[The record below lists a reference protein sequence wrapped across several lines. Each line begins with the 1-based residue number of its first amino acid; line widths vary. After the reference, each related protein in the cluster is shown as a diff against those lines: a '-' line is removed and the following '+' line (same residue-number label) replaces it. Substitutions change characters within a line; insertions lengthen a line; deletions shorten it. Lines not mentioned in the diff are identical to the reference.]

1 MDQTPPRLSGRKF
14 LREYLR
20 AAVSSRDDAEM
31 RPGHRKPRK
40 FRRTGQH
47 AARSVGAVVAR
58 KAVWTA
64 PAILAIGAVVAS
76 WQWTG
81 TAVPPPGAAAQMTV
95 AGPHTHHQAA
105 TLYMVRAGDSLSA
118 IAQHVYGSA
127 RYWPGLYDINRTII
141 GADPEALDA
150 GIVLRIPSRPDA
162 RAKTP
167 LLGHSHAVYRPQ
179 HAALSAAI
187 PAAPAIPEA
196 PAAPAAP
203 IVPAAPVKA
212 AAPAVPAVPA
222 YPAPHGGGTYSYSG
236 LKRMWTA
243 AGGSPA
249 AADRAACIAEH
260 ESSGRPGAISP
271 SNCYGLWQEMGRRDA
286 LDPATSAR
294 IAVSMS
300 HGGTNWGAWST
311 SGMC

>member
-1 MDQTPPRLSGRKF
+1 M
-14 LREYLR
+14 REYLR
-20 AAVSSRDDAEM
+20 AAASSCDDAEM

-47 AARSVGAVVAR
+47 AARSAGAVVAR
-58 KAVWTA
+58 KAIWTA
-64 PAILAIGAVVAS
+64 PAVLAIGAVVAS

-81 TAVPPPGAAAQMTV
+81 TAVPPPGTAAQMTV
-95 AGPHTHHQAA
+95 AGPHTHHQA
-105 TLYMVRAGDSLSA
+105 TLYMVRAGDSLST
-118 IAQHVYGSA
+118 IAQHVYGNA
-127 RYWPGLYDINRTII
+127 RYWPGLYDVNRLVI

-196 PAAPAAP
+196 PAAPVAP
-203 IVPAAPVKA
+203 VVPAAPV
-212 AAPAVPAVPA
+212 APAVPVRAAVPA
-222 YPAPHGGGTYSYSG
+222 AAAEPAPHGGTYSYSG

-249 AADRAACIAEH
+249 TADRAACIAEH

-271 SNCYGLWQEMGRRDA
+271 SNCYGLWQIMG
-286 LDPATSAR
+286 DPAALNPATGAR
-294 IAVSMS
+294 KAVSMS
-300 HGGTNWGAWST
+300 NNGTNWSAWST
-311 SGMC
+311 SGSC